1 MTTNAIQEIVG
12 SKDRVGQDGG
22 YGWSPAPRIVI
33 IDPQSDPPYVVAIAV
48 HMQDAY
54 QLVQEVY
61 GVSPEDQK
69 LETVTDP
76 VNMGGANGVVFVNY
90 VAWDAP
96 GHTVAYAMWALH
108 DIGYDIGKMVEDY
121 MTI

>member
-1 MTTNAIQEIVG
+1 MTTNAIQEVIGSEDQVG
-12 SKDRVGQDGG
+12 KRDG

-33 IDPQSDPPYVVAIAV
+33 IDVKSQPMYIVAIAT
-48 HMQDAY
+48 HIRDAY
-54 QLVQEVY
+54 KIVQETY
-61 GVSPEDQK
+61 GVSVAQQK

-96 GHTVAYAMWALH
+96 GHTVAYAMWALQS
-108 DIGYDIGKMVEDY
+108 IGYDIAKMMDDY
-121 MTI
+121 FMP